1 MKLIKLA
8 VVTSIL
14 IGLSGCST
22 LSGSKSNTDTMN
34 GSDVVVEDRNAE
46 SSGMGGDSTASGSE
60 FGEGAETQV
69 IVGEGQYEGEGM
81 LDDPN
86 SPLANRII
94 YFEYDS
100 SAVRAEDV
108 ATLEAHA
115 AYLGEHINVTVR
127 LVGHTDDRGAREY
140 NLALGE
146 RRALAIRQILML
158 QGASVQQFEVTSF
171 GEERPAVDGIDETAR
186 QQNRRVEI
194 NYIGR

>member
-22 LSGSKSNTDTMN
+22 LSGSKSDTDTMN